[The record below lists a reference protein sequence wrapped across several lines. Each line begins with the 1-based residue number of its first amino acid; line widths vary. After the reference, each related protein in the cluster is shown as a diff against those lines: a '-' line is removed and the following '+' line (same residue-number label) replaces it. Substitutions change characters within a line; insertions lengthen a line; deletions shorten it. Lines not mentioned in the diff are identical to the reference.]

1 MSKVY
6 VIIVT
11 YNGLANNWIAKS
23 LESIRNSNHP
33 LQTVVV
39 DNASKDETVSFIKKK
54 YPEVIVFPQDK
65 NLGFGQANNVGMRYA
80 LDREADYV
88 FLLNQD
94 AYLKPETISVLV
106 EAHKKHPEYGVLSPI
121 HLNGTASGLDRN
133 FSYYVGTDKNSKFYF
148 DAIQKQLSGVYEVPF
163 VNAAAWLLPKNT
175 LEIVG
180 GFDPIF
186 FHYGEDDNY
195 CQRVL
200 YHGLKVGVCA
210 GSYVLHD
217 RVRVSGN
224 SKLTRE
230 KQLLLKERQYKV
242 QFANINVAKGEGIL
256 LNKIKALKKSLLKR
270 SLVLQF
276 KIAASLKE
284 EISLLES
291 VYVEVC
297 LSRNINK
304 EKTKH
309 YLD

>member
-1 MSKVY
+1 MTIF

-11 YNGLANNWIAKS
+11 YNGLTNDWIAKS
-23 LESIRNSNHP
+23 LDSIRNSNHH

-39 DNASKDETVSFIKKK
+39 DNASTDETVSFIKKE
-54 YPEVIVFPQDK
+54 YPEVVVFPQDR

-94 AYLKPETISVLV
+94 AYLQPETISVLV
-106 EAHKKHPEYGVLSPI
+106 QEHKNYPEYGVLSPI
-121 HLNGTASGLDRN
+121 HLNGTASGIDRN
-133 FSYYVGTDKNSKFYF
+133 FSYYVGIDKNSKFYF
-148 DAIQKQLSGVYEVPF
+148 DAIQQQLSGVYEVPF

-175 LEIVG
+175 LEVIG

-200 YHGLKVGVCA
+200 YHGLKIGVCA
-210 GSYVLHD
+210 ASYVLHD
-217 RVRVSGN
+217 RVQVSGDR
-224 SKLTRE
+224 KLTRE

-242 QFANINVAKGEGIL
+242 QFANINVVKGEVIL

-276 KIAASLKE
+276 KIVASLKE
-284 EISLLES
+284 EISLLER

-297 LSRNINK
+297 SSRNINK
-304 EKTKH
+304 EKAKH